1 MPRSDNEIAIDVAV
15 LLNGKDAINDQIVA
29 AIVQQLAAVRRA
41 YQGGGAVVK
50 ADQLKAD
57 IADERRRL
65 QRLKDKWSRIAAV
78 EIVCDRADDELKTLA
93 KVSGPDPR
101 YRWFDDVCAI
111 MACDMILQSS
121 DKGLGERLR
130 ELAGYLYEAATGEPG
145 HRLETACRRA
155 TPRPGCWVFER
166 DEHGVG
172 RYVWKPET

>member
-1 MPRSDNEIAIDVAV
+1 MPRSDNEIAINVAV

-78 EIVCDRADDELKTLA
+78 EIVN
-93 KVSGPDPR
+93 
-101 YRWFDDVCAI
+101 CA
-111 MACDMILQSS
+111 
-121 DKGLGERLR
+121 
-130 ELAGYLYEAATGEPG
+130 
-145 HRLETACRRA
+145 
-155 TPRPGCWVFER
+155 
-166 DEHGVG
+166 
-172 RYVWKPET
+172 